1 LLEDDRTSELWA
13 IARPVKLAAAINKK
27 TTPRFV
33 MENPRSDMPRH
44 TLSQLD
50 HVSAQ
55 RAACTVI

>member
-33 MENPRSDMPRH
+33 MENPRSDM
-44 TLSQLD
+44 
-50 HVSAQ
+50 
-55 RAACTVI
+55 RATPSLN